1 MVGVPRSSGC
11 QLCRKRRVKCDEAR
25 PACGNCIRYGS
36 ECPGYERGMKF
47 VVEKHK
53 VKSKGS
59 RFGKPSPSSSGSP
72 SSTDSLPSTPAPISF
87 VVSPTPVRGL
97 FVNTMLDAAKLAI
110 QKKDVTGFFSWMQL
124 GKVGTTAGLDGA
136 LCSLAMHIVGKEMSD
151 DNLVIQ
157 SRTIYGKSLQDLQ
170 RALQHRSRWKSS
182 ETLCTAILLC
192 IFEVSKPAICE
203 CCIF

>member
-25 PACGNCIRYGS
+25 PACGNCTRYGS

-47 VVEKHK
+47 VVEKHR
-53 VKSKGS
+53 VRSKGS
-59 RFGKPSPSSSGSP
+59 RPGKPSPSASDSHSSS
-72 SSTDSLPSTPAPISF
+72 DSLPSTTALISF
-87 VVSPTPVRGL
+87 AISPTPVRGQ
-97 FVNTMLDAAKLAI
+97 FVNTMLDTAKSAI

-136 LCSLAMHIVGKEMSD
+136 LCSLAMQIVGKEMAD

-170 RALQHRSRWKSS
+170 RALQHRSRWKSP

-192 IFEVSKPAICE
+192 IFEVS
-203 CCIF
+203 